1 MSKNIKRYFIII
13 AILLVVYNLLV
24 FVIPFPHINPDT
36 FWVAYL
42 GGMVGLLAQGYIA
55 YLAFNNKE
63 SLKSMLYGFP
73 LVRIGVIYLIAQLS
87 VSLLAF
93 VLGAFIDVPTWVVL
107 LLEIILLALAVIG
120 LITSETYR
128 EEIEKLERSE
138 PLTTKFIYDLRVDAK
153 LLIEKY
159 SSSSI
164 YSDLY
169 KLQQEIQYSDPKSN
183 DTLLD
188 IEDEI
193 NRKFVELKELLS
205 NEDLDNAKKLID
217 NLLLLIK
224 ERNYRCKT
232 SKK

>member
-24 FVIPFPHINPDT
+24 FVIPFPHVNPDT